1 MGKHHTGSDA
11 VRPGIVRTHAHATS
25 RATLDRD
32 EQAVIVRRAVISIRA
47 DETVVASLDV
57 ILEKQSPPLV
67 RVARRRTC
75 RINNA
80 GDRAWAAGN
89 VNRIVAILQH
99 PEVHR
104 IAPDVAG
111 GCDPLRGELPL
122 NAERP

>member
-1 MGKHHTGSDA
+1 MRQRVVG
-11 VRPGIVRTHAHATS
+11 AHD
-25 RATLDRD
+25 RAPRGPALDRE

-67 RVARRRTC
+67 RIARRRTC

-80 GDRAWAAGN
+80 ADRAWAAGN

-104 IAPDVAG
+104 IAADVAG